1 MNDYAIQIDN
11 LTVSYGMNIVLND
24 ISIKIPKGEMTAVL
38 GPNGGGKTT
47 LLKTILGLIKP
58 ETGKIRILGRE
69 IRQVRE
75 EGLVGYVPQ
84 ATSFDRKFP
93 IKVEEVVLSGTTKK
107 NWIPF
112 KKYTKSDYEKT
123 ELALKKIGLYE
134 LRSKQIGQLSG
145 GQLQKV
151 LIARALVHEP
161 KILLLDE
168 PTASIDTNTKN
179 QIYGLLNELLP
190 DISII
195 VVTHDLMAISSYF
208 NTVAC
213 LNKKIHYHGSRELE
227 ADAVNEIFGCPVD
240 LIAHGIPHRVFSE
253 DTEVYHD

>member
-1 MNDYAIQIDN
+1 MNEYAVQINN
-11 LTVSYGMNIVLND
+11 LTVSYGVNTVLND
-24 ISIKIPKGEMTAVL
+24 ISINIPKGEMTAIL

-47 LLKTILGLIKP
+47 LLKAILGLIKP
-58 ETGKIRILGRE
+58 ESGEIRILGKK
-69 IRQVRE
+69 IKQVRE

-93 IKVEEVVLSGTTKK
+93 IKVEEVILSGTSKK

-112 KKYTKSDYEKT
+112 KRYTNEDREKT
-123 ELALKKIGLYE
+123 EQALRKINLYE
-134 LRSKQIGQLSG
+134 LRGRQIGQLSG

-179 QIYGLLNELLP
+179 QIYSLLNGLLP
-190 DISII
+190 GISII

-208 NTVAC
+208 DTVAC
-213 LNKKIHYHGSRELE
+213 LNKKIHYHGSKELE
-227 ADAVNEIFGCPVD
+227 AEAINEIFGCPVD